1 MSQTFYRQELWRG
14 LGFDCLED
22 FLVAGWEG
30 NFRRRDANDLLAQ
43 FWTWEHSDIADN
55 EFYRG
60 DLAVAL
66 GAITARTFVM
76 PGETDLYFQ
85 VDDSRDESRQ
95 HPNAEL
101 RPITPAHS
109 QKPHVRHNG

>member
-66 GAITARTFVM
+66 GAIPARTFVM
-76 PGETDLYFQ
+76 PGETDLSFQ
-85 VDDSRDESRQ
+85 VDDSREEMPHLPNPAP
-95 HPNAEL
+95 HPI
-101 RPITPAHS
+101 PPAS
-109 QKPHVRHNG
+109 GPPARHPP